1 MLSYRHSYHA
11 GNHGDVLKHSVL
23 ALLLEALARKDTP
36 YCYVETHAGVGR
48 YDLRA
53 SEAEKTGEY
62 RDGIARLW
70 SLANVPAEAAPYL
83 AAVRALNP
91 DGQLRFYPGSP
102 RIARHLLRPHDRMVL
117 CELHS
122 TDYPLLKQ
130 EFSGERGV
138 SVQHQDGYQG
148 LKAFLPP
155 KEKRGLVLIDPSY
168 EVKSEFDQVIT
179 ALHQAHRRWPTGM
192 YALWYPILKR
202 ETIDRLHARL
212 CESGIRKV
220 LFAEL
225 ALRPDEVALGMNG
238 SGMLLINPP
247 WQLDE
252 KLKRLLPWLSQQ
264 LDPEQHGYWNME
276 WLVGE

>member
-62 RDGIARLW
+62 LDGIARLW
-70 SLANVPAEAAPYL
+70 SLANIPAEATPYL

-91 DGQLRFYPGSP
+91 EGQLRYYPGSP
-102 RIARHLLRPHDRMVL
+102 RIARHLLRPQDRMVL

-122 TDYPLLKQ
+122 TDFPLLKQ
-130 EFSGERGV
+130 EFAGERGI
-138 SVQHQDGYQG
+138 SVNHQDGYQG

-168 EVKSEFDQVIT
+168 EVKSEFDQVTT
-179 ALHQAHRRWPTGM
+179 ALVQAHARWPNGM
-192 YALWYPILKR
+192 YALWYPILNR
-202 ETIDRLHARL
+202 ASIDRLQRRL
-212 CESGIRKV
+212 RESGLRKI

-225 ALRPDEVALGMNG
+225 LVRPDDAALGMNG

-252 KLKRLLPWLSQQ
+252 KLQRLLSWLHHNLCDSNGSWTV
-264 LDPEQHGYWNME
+264 D
-276 WLVGE
+276 WLVPE